1 MINVNRE
8 TPLQTLTVENPT
20 DKAVNAGRTR
30 ARPSRL
36 YLGKMTTPKST
47 KKPSGSY
54 DGYAANDSW
63 VAEEYPRRLIITE
76 TWEDMKVLINKKPC
90 PDDVAAIVTGVKIG
104 DNTSLVMAALAT
116 ANEKEWGVKMHRKP
130 YAVQDTALLEKG
142 VVVAFKETIDARMKE
157 FLASSVKKDSGEQP
171 RKRLRF
177 EQEEGQEDSD
187 TRGGTYAAP
196 AWGDDNDDDDCDND
210 DVDKP
215 SMLSSPHGK
224 NDMDGPF
231 SPLEPTGGD
240 EGGDDEFRAEMRAEM
255 QKEMQKMKT
264 QFEELKAEVLMLR
277 SAVFDPCSIAI
288 YNISKVR
295 NENPTLLMKKVT
307 SILTDLGFVN
317 EAKNMTA
324 VERFGACTVRIRF
337 GDPRAVDKI
346 IGNTALFH
354 PETWG
359 TKSGGAAKVAAM
371 TTMRGEM
378 LKMAAASNTRAP
390 TRRRRW

>member
-1 MINVNRE
+1 
-8 TPLQTLTVENPT
+8 
-20 DKAVNAGRTR
+20 
-30 ARPSRL
+30 
-36 YLGKMTTPKST
+36 MTTPKST

-76 TWEDMKVLINKKPC
+76 SWEDMKVLINKKPC

-104 DNTSLVMAALAT
+104 DDASLVMAALAT
-116 ANEKEWGVKMHRKP
+116 VNEKEWGVKMHRKP
-130 YAVQDTALLEKG
+130 YAVQDTVLLEKG

-157 FLASSVKKDSGEQP
+157 FFASGAKKDSGKQS

-177 EQEEGQEDSD
+177 EKEEGEEDSD
-187 TRGGTYAAP
+187 ARGGAYAAR
-196 AWGDDNDDDDCDND
+196 AWGDDDDDDDCDND
-210 DVDKP
+210 DVGKP
-215 SMLSSPHGK
+215 LALSSPHGD
-224 NDMDGPF
+224 NDMDGSF
-231 SPLEPTGGD
+231 SPLENTGGD
-240 EGGDDEFRAEMRAEM
+240 EGGDDEFRAEM

-264 QFEELKAEVLMLR
+264 QIEELKAEVLMLR

-288 YNISKVR
+288 YNISKAR
-295 NENPTLLMKKVT
+295 NENPALLMKKVT
-307 SILTDLGFVN
+307 NILTDLGFVN

-346 IGNTALFH
+346 TGNAALFH

-371 TTMRGEM
+371 TAMRGEM
-378 LKMAAASNTRAP
+378 LKMAAASNKKEEKVNLQDNGYMKVERWAIRKFYGPKP
-390 TRRRRW
+390 TMSEATMPRQETQKKW